1 MLKKLR
7 FGGLAFVFMLSMVLA
22 ACGSSGDSSEGGSA
36 TNGGG
41 SSEGEGTATEE
52 NTGEGSASGAK
63 LGDKDITIPYVSW
76 AGAVASTYT
85 VAALLENA
93 GYEVT
98 PKQVSAGAMWSSTAS
113 GSADAFTA
121 AWLPI
126 THKDYW
132 SQYKDSLEK
141 VQKTIKKAPLGLTVP
156 SYVKIDSIADMK
168 GNKKLGEATEWT
180 ITGIDPGAGEMDATR
195 KGKKKYGLEKWK
207 LQSSSG
213 PAMTAALSKAIE
225 NKKPIIVTLWKP
237 HWAFA
242 EWDLKILKD
251 PKNIYGDSDS
261 IYTVV
266 NKKLKEQS
274 PAAYKILS
282 QFNWDYDAMHVVMSN
297 IHGGM
302 KPEKAG
308 QQFVKK
314 HPDMVKKWTKGV
326 EAAK

>member
-1 MLKKLR
+1 MLKKMR
-7 FGGLAFVFMLSMVLA
+7 IGGLALVFMLSLVLS
-22 ACGSSGDSSEGGSA
+22 ACGSSDNGGSGDATSGNGGNEGGD
-36 TNGGG
+36 N
-41 SSEGEGTATEE
+41 ATEE
-52 NTGEGSASGAK
+52 SSGGG
-63 LGDKDITIPYVSW
+63 LGDKKITIPYVSW

-85 VAALLENA
+85 VSALLESV

-121 AWLPI
+121 AWLPL

-132 SQYKDSLEK
+132 NKYKDSLAK
-141 VQKTIKKAPLGLTVP
+141 LQKTIKKAPLGLTVP

-195 KGKKKYGLEKWK
+195 KGKKKYGLEKWN
-207 LQSSSG
+207 LQASSG

-225 NKKPIIVTLWKP
+225 AHKPIIVTLWKP

-251 PKNIYGDSDS
+251 PKKIYGTADS
-261 IYTVV
+261 IYTVA
-266 NKKLKEQS
+266 NKDLEKQS

-308 QQFVKK
+308 KQFIKK
-314 HPDMVKKWTKGV
+314 HPDMVKEWTKGV
-326 EAAK
+326 AAAK

>member
-7 FGGLAFVFMLSMVLA
+7 FGGLAFVFMLSLVLS
-22 ACGSSGDSSEGGSA
+22 ACGSSDNGGSGNATSGNGGNEGSDNATEESSEGG
-36 TNGGG
+36 
-41 SSEGEGTATEE
+41 
-52 NTGEGSASGAK
+52 
-63 LGDKDITIPYVSW
+63 LGDTEITIPYVSW

-85 VAALLENA
+85 VSALLESV

-121 AWLPI
+121 AWLPV
-126 THKDYW
+126 THKSYW
-132 SQYKDSLEK
+132 SKYQEDLDKL
-141 VQKTIKKAPLGLTVP
+141 QKTIKKAPLGLTVP
-156 SYVKIDSIADMK
+156 SYVEIDSIEDMK
-168 GNKKLGEATEWT
+168 GNTELGKATEWT

-195 KGKKKYGLEKWK
+195 KGKKKYGLDKWK
-207 LQSSSG
+207 LQASSG

-225 NKKPIIVTLWKP
+225 AHKPIIVTLWKP

-261 IYTVV
+261 IYTVA
-266 NKKLKEQS
+266 NKKLKEES

-282 QFNWDYDAMHVVMSN
+282 QFNWNYELMGKVMKN
-297 IHGGM
+297 IHSGM
-302 KPEKAG
+302 KPEEAG
-308 QQFVKK
+308 KQFIEN
-314 HPDMVKKWTKGV
+314 HPDKVKEWTKGV
-326 EAAK
+326 AAAK